1 MKRFPWIPRLS
12 RRARIV
18 RNFLLALLLLA
29 AVVLALGV
37 PPLTK
42 YGVFR
47 RLEEEYLL
55 TPSQL
60 VYRVGNGSWGAA
72 YLNQGDG
79 WITAGKV
86 TTLDGGGTPFFHYD
100 GVITHVL
107 PQDSMQVVILP
118 LSTEEGSTVVALWG
132 APEEAATGELELT
145 LEGIEPWSDIL
156 EWTVPEREVFSAQAA
171 REGDWFFFELPPHQD
186 HPDSEWCIMDVLWY
200 NVSFVEGAGSWPY
213 RLTLRDAQGDVVWTG
228 SGDTAQGNAN
238 LRART

>member
-1 MKRFPWIPRLS
+1 MKRFSWLPRLS

-18 RNFLLALLLLA
+18 RNFLLAAVLGA
-29 AVVLALGV
+29 AVVLALGT

-47 RLEEEYLL
+47 RLEEQYLL

-60 VYRVGNGSWGAA
+60 VYRMDKIVSAV
-72 YLNQGDG
+72 YVTQGDG
-79 WITAGKV
+79 WITVGKV
-86 TTLDGGGTPFFHYD
+86 DTLDGGGTPFFHHF

-107 PQDSMQVVILP
+107 PRDSMQVVILP
-118 LSTEEGSTVVALWG
+118 ESTEDGSTVIALWG
-132 APEEAATGELELT
+132 APEEAAAGEIALT
-145 LEGIEPWSDIL
+145 LEEIEPWSDIL
-156 EWTVPEREVFSAQAA
+156 RWTVPEREVFSAQAA

-200 NVSFVEGAGSWPY
+200 NVSFVGGAGSWPY
-213 RLTLRDAQGDVVWTG
+213 RLTLRDAKGDVVWTG
-228 SGDTAQGNAN
+228 SGETAQGNAG

>member
-1 MKRFPWIPRLS
+1 MKRFSWLPRLS

-47 RLEEEYLL
+47 RLEEQYLL

-60 VYRVGNGSWGAA
+60 VYRMDKIVSAV
-72 YLNQGDG
+72 YVTQGDG
-79 WITAGKV
+79 WITVGKV
-86 TTLDGGGTPFFHYD
+86 DTLDVGGTPFFHHF

-107 PQDSMQVVILP
+107 PRDSMQVVILP
-118 LSTEEGSTVVALWG
+118 ESTEDGSTVIALWG
-132 APEEAATGELELT
+132 APEEAAAGEIALT
-145 LEGIEPWSDIL
+145 LEEIEPWSDIL
-156 EWTVPEREVFSAQAA
+156 EWTVPEREVFSAQTV

-186 HPDSEWCIMDVLWY
+186 HPDSEWCIMDALWD
-200 NVSFVEGAGSWPY
+200 NVSFSQGAGSWPY
-213 RLTLRDAQGDVVWTG
+213 RLTLRDAKGDVVWTG
-228 SGDTAQGNAN
+228 SGDTAEGNAG

>member
-12 RRARIV
+12 RRVRIV

-29 AVVLALGV
+29 AVVLALGT

-47 RLEEEYLL
+47 RLEEQYLL

-60 VYRVGNGSWGAA
+60 VYRMDKIVSSV
-72 YLNQGDG
+72 YVTQGDG
-79 WITAGKV
+79 WITVGKV
-86 TTLDGGGTPFFHYD
+86 DTLDVGGTPFFHHF

-107 PQDSMQVVILP
+107 PRDSMQVVILP
-118 LSTEEGSTVVALWG
+118 ESTEDGSTVVALWG

-186 HPDSEWCIMDVLWY
+186 HPDSEWCIMDALWY

-213 RLTLRDAQGDVVWTG
+213 RLTLRDAKGDVVWTG
-228 SGDTAQGNAN
+228 SGETAQGNAG

>member
-1 MKRFPWIPRLS
+1 MKRILRVPRLS
-12 RRARIV
+12 RRVRIV

-60 VYRVGNGSWGAA
+60 VYRVGHGSWGAA
-72 YLNQGDG
+72 YLTQGDG

-86 TTLDGGGTPFFHYD
+86 TTLEGGGTPFFHYD

-132 APEEAATGELELT
+132 APKEAATGELELT

-186 HPDSEWCIMDVLWY
+186 HPDSERCIMDVLWD
-200 NVSFVEGAGSWPY
+200 NVSFVEEAGSWPY
-213 RLTLRDAQGDVVWTG
+213 RLTLRDAKGDVVWTG
-228 SGDTAQGNAN
+228 SGETAQGNAG

>member
-12 RRARIV
+12 RRVRIV

-60 VYRVGNGSWGAA
+60 VYRMDKIVSAV
-72 YLNQGDG
+72 YVTQGDG
-79 WITAGKV
+79 WITVGKV
-86 TTLDGGGTPFFHYD
+86 DTLDVGGTPFFHHF

-107 PQDSMQVVILP
+107 PRDSMQVVILP
-118 LSTEEGSTVVALWG
+118 ESTEDGSTVIALWG
-132 APEEAATGELELT
+132 APEEAAAGELELT
-145 LEGIEPWSDIL
+145 LEGIEPWSNVFG
-156 EWTVPEREVFSAQAA
+156 WTVPEREVFSAQAA

-186 HPDSEWCIMDVLWY
+186 HPDSERCIMDVLWD
-200 NVSFVEGAGSWPY
+200 NVSFVEEAGSWPY
-213 RLTLRDAQGDVVWTG
+213 RLTLRDAKGDVVWTG
-228 SGDTAQGNAN
+228 SGETAQGNAG

>member
-12 RRARIV
+12 RRVRIV

-29 AVVLALGV
+29 TVVLALGV

-47 RLEEEYLL
+47 RLEEQYLL

-60 VYRVGNGSWGAA
+60 VYRMDKIVSAV
-72 YLNQGDG
+72 YVTQGDG
-79 WITAGKV
+79 WITVGKV
-86 TTLDGGGTPFFHYD
+86 DTLDSGGTPFFHHF

-107 PQDSMQVVILP
+107 PRDSMQVVILP
-118 LSTEEGSTVVALWG
+118 ESTEDGSTVIALWG
-132 APEEAATGELELT
+132 APEEAAAGEIALT
-145 LEGIEPWSDIL
+145 LEEIEPWSDIL
-156 EWTVPEREVFSAQAA
+156 RWRVPEREVFSAQAA

-186 HPDSEWCIMDVLWY
+186 HPDSEWCIMDALWY

-213 RLTLRDAQGDVVWTG
+213 CLTLRDAKGDVVWTG
-228 SGDTAQGNAN
+228 SGNTAEGNAGLWN
-238 LRART
+238 

>member
-1 MKRFPWIPRLS
+1 MKRFSWLPRLS

-18 RNFLLALLLLA
+18 RNFLLAAVLGA
-29 AVVLALGV
+29 AVVLALGT

-47 RLEEEYLL
+47 RLEEQYLL

-60 VYRVGNGSWGAA
+60 VYRMDKIVSAV
-72 YLNQGDG
+72 YVTQGDG
-79 WITAGKV
+79 WITVGKV
-86 TTLDGGGTPFFHYD
+86 DTLDSGGTPFFHHF
-100 GVITHVL
+100 GIITHVL

-118 LSTEEGSTVVALWG
+118 ESTEDGSTVIALWG
-132 APEEAATGELELT
+132 APEEAAAGEIALT
-145 LEGIEPWSDIL
+145 LEEIEPWSDIL
-156 EWTVPEREVFSAQAA
+156 RWTVPEREVFSAQAA

-186 HPDSEWCIMDVLWY
+186 HPDSERCIMDVLWD

-213 RLTLRDAQGDVVWTG
+213 RLTLRDAKGDVVWTG
-228 SGDTAQGNAN
+228 SGETAQGNAG

>member
-12 RRARIV
+12 RRVRIV

-29 AVVLALGV
+29 TVVLALGV

-47 RLEEEYLL
+47 RLEEQYLL

-60 VYRVGNGSWGAA
+60 VYRMDKIVSAV
-72 YLNQGDG
+72 YVTQGDG
-79 WITAGKV
+79 WITVGKV
-86 TTLDGGGTPFFHYD
+86 DTLDVGGTPFFHHF

-107 PQDSMQVVILP
+107 PRDSMQVVILP
-118 LSTEEGSTVVALWG
+118 ESTEDGSTVIALWG
-132 APEEAATGELELT
+132 APEEAAAGEIALT
-145 LEGIEPWSDIL
+145 LEEIEPWSDIL
-156 EWTVPEREVFSAQAA
+156 RWTVPEREVFSAQAA
-171 REGDWFFFELPPHQD
+171 REEDWFFFELPPHQD
-186 HPDSEWCIMDVLWY
+186 HPDSEWCIMDALWY

-238 LRART
+238 LRG

>member
-1 MKRFPWIPRLS
+1 MKRILRVPR
-12 RRARIV
+12 
-18 RNFLLALLLLA
+18 
-29 AVVLALGV
+29 
-37 PPLTK
+37 
-42 YGVFR
+42 VFR

-60 VYRVGNGSWGAA
+60 VYRVGHGSWGAA
-72 YLNQGDG
+72 YLTQGDG

-156 EWTVPEREVFSAQAA
+156 DGRCRSGRCF
-171 REGDWFFFELPPHQD
+171 PPR
-186 HPDSEWCIMDVLWY
+186 PS
-200 NVSFVEGAGSWPY
+200 GRG
-213 RLTLRDAQGDVVWTG
+213 TG
-228 SGDTAQGNAN
+228 SSLNCRPTRTTRTLSGALWMPCGTTCRLWRGPVPGPTASPSGTPGGMWCGLGPGTQRREMPACGPDGE
-238 LRART
+238 RT

>member
-12 RRARIV
+12 RRVRIV

-29 AVVLALGV
+29 TVVLALGV

-47 RLEEEYLL
+47 RLEEQYLL

-60 VYRVGNGSWGAA
+60 VYRMDKIVSAV
-72 YLNQGDG
+72 YVTQGDG
-79 WITAGKV
+79 WITVGKV
-86 TTLDGGGTPFFHYD
+86 DTLDVGGTPFFHHF

-107 PQDSMQVVILP
+107 PRDSMQVVILP
-118 LSTEEGSTVVALWG
+118 ESTEDGSTVIALWG
-132 APEEAATGELELT
+132 APEEAAAGEIALT
-145 LEGIEPWSDIL
+145 LEEIEPWSDIL

-213 RLTLRDAQGDVVWTG
+213 RLTLRDAKGDVVWTG
-228 SGDTAQGNAN
+228 SGETAQGNAG

>member
-1 MKRFPWIPRLS
+1 MKRFSWLPRLS

-18 RNFLLALLLLA
+18 RNFLLAAVLGA
-29 AVVLALGV
+29 AVVLALGT

-47 RLEEEYLL
+47 RLEEQYLL

-60 VYRVGNGSWGAA
+60 VYRMDKIVSAV
-72 YLNQGDG
+72 YVTQGDG
-79 WITAGKV
+79 WITVGKV
-86 TTLDGGGTPFFHYD
+86 DTLDGGGTPFFHHF
-100 GVITHVL
+100 GIITHVL
-107 PQDSMQVVILP
+107 PRDSMQVVILP
-118 LSTEEGSTVVALWG
+118 ESTEDRSTVIALWG
-132 APEEAATGELELT
+132 APEEAAAGEIALT
-145 LEGIEPWSDIL
+145 LEKIEPWSDIL
-156 EWTVPEREVFSAQAA
+156 RWTVPEREVFSAQAA

-213 RLTLRDAQGDVVWTG
+213 RLTLRDAKGDVVWTG
-228 SGDTAQGNAN
+228 SGETAQGNAG

>member
-1 MKRFPWIPRLS
+1 MKRFSWLPRLS

-18 RNFLLALLLLA
+18 RNFLLAAVLGA
-29 AVVLALGV
+29 AVVLALGT

-47 RLEEEYLL
+47 RLEEQYLL

-60 VYRVGNGSWGAA
+60 VYRMDKIVSAV
-72 YLNQGDG
+72 YVTQGDG
-79 WITAGKV
+79 WITVGKV
-86 TTLDGGGTPFFHYD
+86 DTLDVGGTPFFHHF

-107 PQDSMQVVILP
+107 PRDSMQVVILP
-118 LSTEEGSTVVALWG
+118 ESTEDGSTVIALWG
-132 APEEAATGELELT
+132 APEEAAAGEIALT
-145 LEGIEPWSDIL
+145 LEGIEPWNNGL
-156 EWTVPEREVFSAQAA
+156 GWTVPEREVFSAQAV

-213 RLTLRDAQGDVVWTG
+213 RLTLRDAKGDVVWTG
-228 SGDTAQGNAN
+228 SGETAQGNAG

>member
-1 MKRFPWIPRLS
+1 MKRFSWLPRPS

-18 RNFLLALLLLA
+18 RNFLLAAVLGA

-47 RLEEEYLL
+47 RLEEQYLL

-72 YLNQGDG
+72 YLTQGDG
-79 WITAGKV
+79 WITVGKV
-86 TTLDGGGTPFFHYD
+86 STLDGGGTPFFHHF

-107 PQDSMQVVILP
+107 PRDSMQVVILP
-118 LSTEEGSTVVALWG
+118 LSTENGSTVVALWG
-132 APEEAATGELELT
+132 APEEAAVGEIALT
-145 LEGIEPWSDIL
+145 LEGIELWINGFGQ
-156 EWTVPEREVFSAQAA
+156 TVPEREVFSAQAA

-186 HPDSEWCIMDVLWY
+186 HPDSEWCIMDALWD
-200 NVSFVEGAGSWPY
+200 NVSFSQGAGSWPY
-213 RLTLRDAQGDVVWTG
+213 RLTLRDAKGDVVWTG
-228 SGDTAQGNAN
+228 SGDTAEGNAG

>member
-1 MKRFPWIPRLS
+1 MKRFSWIPRLS
-12 RRARIV
+12 RRVRIV

-29 AVVLALGV
+29 AVVLALGA

-55 TPSQL
+55 TPSQM
-60 VYRVGNGSWGAA
+60 VYRMDKIVSAV
-72 YLNQGDG
+72 YVTQGDG
-79 WITAGKV
+79 WITVGKV
-86 TTLDGGGTPFFHYD
+86 DTLDVGGTPFFHHF

-107 PQDSMQVVILP
+107 PRDSMQVVILP
-118 LSTEEGSTVVALWG
+118 ESTEDGSTVIALWG
-132 APEEAATGELELT
+132 APEEAAAGELELT
-145 LEGIEPWSDIL
+145 LEGIEPWSNVFG
-156 EWTVPEREVFSAQAA
+156 WTVPEREVFSTQTV

-186 HPDSEWCIMDVLWY
+186 HPDSERCIMDVLWD

-238 LRART
+238 LRG

>member
-12 RRARIV
+12 RRVRIV

-47 RLEEEYLL
+47 RLEEQYLL

-60 VYRVGNGSWGAA
+60 VYRMDKIVSAV
-72 YLNQGDG
+72 YVTQGDG
-79 WITAGKV
+79 WITVGKV
-86 TTLDGGGTPFFHYD
+86 DTLDVGGTPFFHHF

-107 PQDSMQVVILP
+107 PRDSMQVVILP
-118 LSTEEGSTVVALWG
+118 ESTEDGSTVIALWG
-132 APEEAATGELELT
+132 APEEAAAGELELT
-145 LEGIEPWSDIL
+145 LEGIEPWSNVFG
-156 EWTVPEREVFSAQAA
+156 WTVPEREVFSTQTV

-238 LRART
+238 LRG

>member
-12 RRARIV
+12 RRVRIV

-29 AVVLALGV
+29 TVVLALGV

-47 RLEEEYLL
+47 RLEEQYLL

-60 VYRVGNGSWGAA
+60 VYRMDKIVSAV
-72 YLNQGDG
+72 YVTQGDG
-79 WITAGKV
+79 WITVGKV
-86 TTLDGGGTPFFHYD
+86 DTLDGGGTPFFHHF
-100 GVITHVL
+100 GIITHVL
-107 PQDSMQVVILP
+107 PRDSMQVVILP
-118 LSTEEGSTVVALWG
+118 ESTEDGSTVIALWG
-132 APEEAATGELELT
+132 APEEAAAGEIALT
-145 LEGIEPWSDIL
+145 LEEIEPWSDIL

-238 LRART
+238 LRG

>member
-1 MKRFPWIPRLS
+1 MKRILRVPRLS
-12 RRARIV
+12 RRVRIV

-47 RLEEEYLL
+47 RLEEQYLL

-60 VYRVGNGSWGAA
+60 VYRMDKIVSAV
-72 YLNQGDG
+72 YVTQGDG
-79 WITAGKV
+79 WITVGKV
-86 TTLDGGGTPFFHYD
+86 DTLDVGGTPFFHYD

-132 APEEAATGELELT
+132 APKEAATGELELT

-186 HPDSEWCIMDVLWY
+186 HPDSEWCIMDALWY

-213 RLTLRDAQGDVVWTG
+213 RLTLRDARGDVVWTG

-238 LRART
+238 LRA

>member
-1 MKRFPWIPRLS
+1 MKRFSWLPRLS

-18 RNFLLALLLLA
+18 RNFLLAAVLGA
-29 AVVLALGV
+29 AVVLALGT

-47 RLEEEYLL
+47 RLEEQYLL

-60 VYRVGNGSWGAA
+60 VYRVDRITSAA
-72 YLNQGDG
+72 YLTQGDG
-79 WITAGKV
+79 WITVGKV
-86 TTLDGGGTPFFHYD
+86 DTLDVGGTPFFHHF

-107 PQDSMQVVILP
+107 PRDSMQVVILP
-118 LSTEEGSTVVALWG
+118 ESTEDGSTVIALWG
-132 APEEAATGELELT
+132 APEEAAAGEIALT

-213 RLTLRDAQGDVVWTG
+213 RLTLRDAKGDVVWTG
-228 SGDTAQGNAN
+228 SGDTAEGNAG

>member
-12 RRARIV
+12 RRVRIV

-29 AVVLALGV
+29 TVVLALGV

-47 RLEEEYLL
+47 RLEEQYLL

-60 VYRVGNGSWGAA
+60 VYRMDKIVSAV
-72 YLNQGDG
+72 YVTQGDG
-79 WITAGKV
+79 WITVGKV
-86 TTLDGGGTPFFHYD
+86 DTLDSGGTPFFHHF
-100 GVITHVL
+100 GIITHVL
-107 PQDSMQVVILP
+107 PRDSMQVVILP
-118 LSTEEGSTVVALWG
+118 ESTEDGSTVIALWG
-132 APEEAATGELELT
+132 APEEAAAGEIALT
-145 LEGIEPWSDIL
+145 LEEIEPWSDIL
-156 EWTVPEREVFSAQAA
+156 RWTVPEREVFSAQAA

-213 RLTLRDAQGDVVWTG
+213 RLTLRDAKGDVVWTG
-228 SGDTAQGNAN
+228 SGETAQGNAG

>member
-1 MKRFPWIPRLS
+1 MKRFSWLPRLS

-18 RNFLLALLLLA
+18 RNFLLAAVLGA
-29 AVVLALGV
+29 AVVLALGT

-47 RLEEEYLL
+47 RLEEQYLL

-60 VYRVGNGSWGAA
+60 VYRMDKIVSAV
-72 YLNQGDG
+72 YVTQGDG
-79 WITAGKV
+79 WITVGKV
-86 TTLDGGGTPFFHYD
+86 DTLDVGGTPFFHHF

-107 PQDSMQVVILP
+107 PRDSMQVVILP
-118 LSTEEGSTVVALWG
+118 ESTEDGSTVIALWG
-132 APEEAATGELELT
+132 APEEAAAGEIALT
-145 LEGIEPWSDIL
+145 LEEIEPWSDIL
-156 EWTVPEREVFSAQAA
+156 RWTVPEREVFSAQAA

-228 SGDTAQGNAN
+228 SGETAQGNAN
-238 LRART
+238 LRA

>member
-1 MKRFPWIPRLS
+1 MKRFSWLPRLS

-18 RNFLLALLLLA
+18 RNFLLAAVLGA
-29 AVVLALGV
+29 AVVLALGA

-60 VYRVGNGSWGAA
+60 VYRMDKIVSAV
-72 YLNQGDG
+72 YVTQGDG
-79 WITAGKV
+79 WITVGKV
-86 TTLDGGGTPFFHYD
+86 DTLDVGGTPFFHHF

-107 PQDSMQVVILP
+107 PRDSMQVVILP
-118 LSTEEGSTVVALWG
+118 ESTEDGSTVVALWG
-132 APEEAATGELELT
+132 APEEAAAGELELT
-145 LEGIEPWSDIL
+145 LEGIEPWSNVFG
-156 EWTVPEREVFSAQAA
+156 WTVPEREVFSTQTV

-238 LRART
+238 LRG

>member
-1 MKRFPWIPRLS
+1 MKRFSWLPRLS

-18 RNFLLALLLLA
+18 RNFLLAAVLGA
-29 AVVLALGV
+29 AVVLALGT

-47 RLEEEYLL
+47 RLEEQYLL

-60 VYRVGNGSWGAA
+60 VYRMDKIVSAV
-72 YLNQGDG
+72 YVTQGDG
-79 WITAGKV
+79 WITVGKV
-86 TTLDGGGTPFFHYD
+86 DTLDSGGTPFFHHF

-107 PQDSMQVVILP
+107 PRDSMQVVILP
-118 LSTEEGSTVVALWG
+118 ESTEDGSTVIALWG
-132 APEEAATGELELT
+132 APEEAAAGELELT
-145 LEGIEPWSDIL
+145 LEGIEPWSNVFG
-156 EWTVPEREVFSAQAA
+156 WTVPEREVFSTQTV

-213 RLTLRDAQGDVVWTG
+213 RLTLRDAKGDVVWTG
-228 SGDTAQGNAN
+228 SGDTAEGNAG

>member
-12 RRARIV
+12 RRVRIV

-29 AVVLALGV
+29 TVVLALGV

-47 RLEEEYLL
+47 RLEEQYLL

-60 VYRVGNGSWGAA
+60 VYRMDKIVSAV
-72 YLNQGDG
+72 YVTQGDG
-79 WITAGKV
+79 WITVGKV
-86 TTLDGGGTPFFHYD
+86 DTLDVGGTPFFHHF

-107 PQDSMQVVILP
+107 PRDSMQVVILP
-118 LSTEEGSTVVALWG
+118 ESTEDGSTVIALWG

-238 LRART
+238 LRG

>member
-1 MKRFPWIPRLS
+1 MKRFSWLPRLS

-18 RNFLLALLLLA
+18 RNFLLAAVLGA
-29 AVVLALGV
+29 AVVLALGT

-47 RLEEEYLL
+47 RLEEQYLL

-60 VYRVGNGSWGAA
+60 VYRMDKIVSAV
-72 YLNQGDG
+72 YVTQGDG
-79 WITAGKV
+79 WITVGKV
-86 TTLDGGGTPFFHYD
+86 DTLDGGGTPFFHHF

-107 PQDSMQVVILP
+107 PRDSMQVVILP

-228 SGDTAQGNAN
+228 SGDTAEGNAG
-238 LRART
+238 LWA

>member
-12 RRARIV
+12 RRVRIV

-29 AVVLALGV
+29 AVVLALGA

-60 VYRVGNGSWGAA
+60 VYRMDKIVSAV
-72 YLNQGDG
+72 YVTQGDG
-79 WITAGKV
+79 WITVGKV
-86 TTLDGGGTPFFHYD
+86 DTLDGGGTPFFHHF

-107 PQDSMQVVILP
+107 PRDSMQVVILP
-118 LSTEEGSTVVALWG
+118 LSTENGSTVVALWG
-132 APEEAATGELELT
+132 APEEAAAGEIALT

-156 EWTVPEREVFSAQAA
+156 RWTVPEREVFSAQAA

-186 HPDSEWCIMDVLWY
+186 HPDSERCIMDVLWD
-200 NVSFVEGAGSWPY
+200 NVSFVEEAGSWPY
-213 RLTLRDAQGDVVWTG
+213 RLTLRDAKGDVVWTG
-228 SGDTAQGNAN
+228 SGETAQGNAN
-238 LRART
+238 LRA

>member
-1 MKRFPWIPRLS
+1 MKRFSWLPRLS

-18 RNFLLALLLLA
+18 RNFLLAAVLGA
-29 AVVLALGV
+29 AVVLALGT

-47 RLEEEYLL
+47 RLEEQYLL

-60 VYRVGNGSWGAA
+60 VYRMDKIVSAV
-72 YLNQGDG
+72 YVTQGDG
-79 WITAGKV
+79 WITVGKV
-86 TTLDGGGTPFFHYD
+86 DTLDGGGTPFFHHF

-107 PQDSMQVVILP
+107 PRDSMQVVILP
-118 LSTEEGSTVVALWG
+118 ESTEDGSTVIALWG
-132 APEEAATGELELT
+132 APEEAAAGELELT

-186 HPDSEWCIMDVLWY
+186 HPDSERCIMDVLWD
-200 NVSFVEGAGSWPY
+200 NVSFVEEAGSWPY
-213 RLTLRDAQGDVVWTG
+213 RLTLRDAKGDVVWTG
-228 SGDTAQGNAN
+228 SGETAQGNAG

>member
-1 MKRFPWIPRLS
+1 MKRFSWLPRLS

-18 RNFLLALLLLA
+18 RNFLLAAVLGA
-29 AVVLALGV
+29 AVVLALGT

-47 RLEEEYLL
+47 RLEEQYLL

-60 VYRVGNGSWGAA
+60 VYRMDKIVSAV
-72 YLNQGDG
+72 YVTQGDG
-79 WITAGKV
+79 WITVGKV
-86 TTLDGGGTPFFHYD
+86 DTLDGGGTPFFHHF
-100 GVITHVL
+100 GIITHVL
-107 PQDSMQVVILP
+107 PRDSMQVVILP
-118 LSTEEGSTVVALWG
+118 ESTEDGSTVIALWG
-132 APEEAATGELELT
+132 APEEAAAGEIALT
-145 LEGIEPWSDIL
+145 LEGIEPWNNGL
-156 EWTVPEREVFSAQAA
+156 GWTVPEREVFSAQAV

-213 RLTLRDAQGDVVWTG
+213 RLTLRDAKGDVVWTG
-228 SGDTAQGNAN
+228 SGETAQGNAG

>member
-12 RRARIV
+12 RRVRIV

-29 AVVLALGV
+29 AVVLALGA

-60 VYRVGNGSWGAA
+60 VYRMDKIVSAV
-72 YLNQGDG
+72 YVTQGDG
-79 WITAGKV
+79 WITVGKV
-86 TTLDGGGTPFFHYD
+86 STLDGGGTPFFHHF

-107 PQDSMQVVILP
+107 PRDSMQVVILP
-118 LSTEEGSTVVALWG
+118 ESTEDGSTVIALWG
-132 APEEAATGELELT
+132 APEEAAAGEIALT
-145 LEGIEPWSDIL
+145 LEEIEPWSDIL

-186 HPDSEWCIMDVLWY
+186 HPDSEWCIMDALWY

-213 RLTLRDAQGDVVWTG
+213 CLTLRDAKGDVVWTG
-228 SGDTAQGNAN
+228 SGDTAEGNAG